1 MKIDDMAVIGGIS
14 SIKQHVHIGKLTMV
28 GAQSLLVKDTLPYSL
43 VQGSPA
49 YLSGVN
55 LVGLRRNNYSNEQ
68 VKFLL
73 AVQRYIFPNKNIDYK
88 KNISLPY
95 KEKIANRLREALM
108 FIDVGMVDHETAKLA
123 REMIDILIKNDKVT
137 KPLCKYE

>member
-1 MKIDDMAVIGGIS
+1 MG
-14 SIKQHVHIGKLTMV
+14 LC
-28 GAQSLLVKDTLPYSL
+28 SLLVKDTLPYYL
-43 VQGSPA
+43 AQGSPA

-123 REMIDILIKNDKVT
+123 REMLDILIKNDKVT